1 MIKKKNTRKIHPKYD
16 KNGNNDVHG
25 LKINDLCTIN
35 SEISMH
41 TEIKHV

>member
-1 MIKKKNTRKIHPKYD
+1 MTVSTNELKDFARLT
-16 KNGNNDVHG
+16 GNNDVHG